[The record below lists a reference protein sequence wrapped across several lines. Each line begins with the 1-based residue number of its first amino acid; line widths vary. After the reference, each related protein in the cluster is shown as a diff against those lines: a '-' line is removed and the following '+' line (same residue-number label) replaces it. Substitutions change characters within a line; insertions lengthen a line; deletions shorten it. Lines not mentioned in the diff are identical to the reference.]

1 MSPIIYGDGLQTR
14 DYTYIDDAVRAY
26 DLALNHNELIT
37 EPINFGSGREVS
49 ILDLANM
56 IIDLCGRKSNIKPIH
71 VEPRPGEVKRLIA
84 DGTKA
89 QKLLGWEPKYN
100 FKTGLKELVQW
111 YKDYGFE
118 PRITIE

>member
-26 DLALNHNELIT
+26 DLALNHNEPIT
-37 EPINFGSGREVS
+37 EPINFGSGREIS

-56 IIDLCGRKSNIKPIH
+56 VIEFCGKRGSMKPIH
-71 VEPRPGEVKRLIA
+71 VEPRIGEVKRLIA
-84 DGTKA
+84 DTTKA
-89 QKLLGWEPKYN
+89 QKLLGWESKDN
-100 FKTGLKELVQW
+100 FEEGLKEFVQW

-118 PRITIE
+118 QRIKIE